1 VTRHS
6 LSVTAV
12 LFLLFP
18 LNLLGQHGG
27 RHATS
32 GTNGGT
38 TAQPEDPDAATF
50 KRAVAEQATDGQ
62 IAQFR
67 LMTKSTEAARQ
78 QALDLQHL
86 NSNATASED
95 LTSKANGLQDSVEKA
110 LTYTRIF
117 LQSFS
122 DLQEANL
129 KKLVKKLTKSGVAV
143 NKSDKGISQQ
153 LEQKTLNAGRLVK
166 TAESLEK
173 ALVEFQADQLNL
185 GKEMGIPSP

>member
-1 VTRHS
+1 MRHS
-6 LSVTAV
+6 ASIIAV
-12 LFLLFP
+12 LILLFP

-62 IAQFR
+62 IAQFH

-86 NSNATASED
+86 KSNPVSSED
-95 LTSKANGLQDSVEKA
+95 LFSKASGLQDSVEKA
-110 LTYTRIF
+110 LTDTRNF

-122 DLQEANL
+122 DSQQANL
-129 KKLVKKLTKSGVAV
+129 KNLARKVTKSGAAV
-143 NKSDKGISQQ
+143 NRSAKGLSQQ
-153 LEQKTLNAGRLVK
+153 LEQQPLNSGRLIRTAEGLEKTL
-166 TAESLEK
+166 
-173 ALVEFQADQLNL
+173 VELQSDQLNL
-185 GKEMGIPSP
+185 GKEMAVPSP

>member
-1 VTRHS
+1 MRHN
-6 LSVTAV
+6 LSVIAM

-18 LNLLGQHGG
+18 LNLLGQHAG
-27 RHATS
+27 RHPTS

-50 KRAVAEQATDGQ
+50 KRAVAEQATEGQ
-62 IAQFR
+62 IGQFR
-67 LMTKSTEAARQ
+67 LMAKSTEAARQ

-86 NSNATASED
+86 SSNASNSED
-95 LTSKANGLQDSVEKA
+95 LSSKASGLQDSVEKA
-110 LTYTRIF
+110 LTDARIF

-122 DLQEANL
+122 DSQEAIL
-129 KKLVKKLTKSGVAV
+129 KNLVKKLTKSGAAV
-143 NKSDKGISQQ
+143 HKSDKGVSQQ
-153 LEQKTLNAGRLVK
+153 LEQRTLNAGRLAR

-173 ALVEFQADQLNL
+173 ALVEFQADQLSL

>member
-1 VTRHS
+1 MRHS
-6 LSVTAV
+6 LSVIAM

-18 LNLLGQHGG
+18 LNVLGQHGG

-32 GTNGGT
+32 GTNGGA

-86 NSNATASED
+86 SSNADGSED
-95 LTSKANGLQDSVEKA
+95 LTSKTNSLQDSVEKA
-110 LTYTRIF
+110 LTDTRIF

-122 DLQEANL
+122 DSQEANL
-129 KKLVKKLTKSGVAV
+129 KNLAKKLTKSGAAV
-143 NKSDKGISQQ
+143 NKCDKGISQQ
-153 LEQKTLNAGRLVK
+153 LEHTTLNAGRLVR

-173 ALVEFQADQLNL
+173 VLVEFQADQLSL